1 MLACSSQIRQTTM
14 ILGEALGEHGV
25 DRSPVARLVLA
36 SEPLS
41 WREMR
46 SGLQWDSLRLQ
57 ELLPCCSHM
66 ASLVHPDVGVP
77 GCMDSSTDSSPAP
90 GPC

>member
-1 MLACSSQIRQTTM
+1 MLACSSQMRQTTM
-14 ILGEALGEHGV
+14 ILGDALGEHGV
-25 DRSPVARLVLA
+25 DISPVARLVLA

-41 WREMR
+41 WREIR